1 MPLAAASILTADED
15 TEALV
20 KFTRSAVQPFG
31 VEVDLRVTREQDVLP
46 QMIRKYKNPIFDV
59 TKPLNVEFV
68 GLGENG
74 VDAGGI
80 TREYFNLLM
89 QGIKQRSS
97 NGITLL
103 EGYGKSIIFHLLP
116 GLFLHKINSRSRS
129 QTESPIHPVIVVISP
144 LNSLITDQIRRSTEG
159 NVKAAILNVRKA
171 KDSDDLEL
179 DNTSETNSSWLKDAK
194 YDIIF
199 THPEAVLSCK
209 NGIELFQSTPY
220 QRGVQAIVID
230 EAHCILE
237 WGDDFR
243 KDYANLAMLCATFP
257 TVPVVALTATASKR
271 DVTEIKVS
279 LNLKNPLEIVGNPNQ
294 PNIFYKKVF
303 RRGDDVDFFDELL
316 NPIAIGLKE
325 KKVDYPIS
333 ILYLPLRWCGFS
345 LKFFQKQLGDDQYYS
360 PVNPVERKPE
370 NRLFAQ
376 YHSPQTRTMKD
387 SILKE
392 LSSPSSTV
400 RVVFATVAMGMGVDI
415 PSIRNIIHVGPPR
428 TIKEYIQE
436 TGRAG
441 RDGKQ
446 SFAVLYYNN

>member
-1 MPLAAASILTADED
+1 MEEILS
-15 TEALV
+15 
-20 KFTRSAVQPFG
+20 R
-31 VEVDLRVTREQDVLP
+31 
-46 QMIRKYKNPIFDV
+46 
-59 TKPLNVEFV
+59 
-68 GLGENG
+68 
-74 VDAGGI
+74 
-80 TREYFNLLM
+80 
-89 QGIKQRSS
+89 
-97 NGITLL
+97 
-103 EGYGKSIIFHLLP
+103 YGKSIIFHLLP

-129 QTESPIHPVIVVISP
+129 QTESPIHPVIVIISP

-279 LNLKNPLEIVGNPNQ
+279 LNLKNPLEIVGNPNR

-345 LKFFQKQLGDDQYYS
+345 FKFFQKQLGDDQYYS

-415 PSIRNIIHVGPPR
+415 RSIRNIIHVGPPR
-428 TIKEYIQE
+428 TIREYIQE

-446 SFAVLYYNN
+446 SFAVLYYNNRDIARNKEGMSDEIRQFCRLEASCLRKFLLNSLDATSPKCIGHLCCSFCESVCDCNNCLGQTSCLP

>member
-1 MPLAAASILTADED
+1 
-15 TEALV
+15 
-20 KFTRSAVQPFG
+20 
-31 VEVDLRVTREQDVLP
+31 
-46 QMIRKYKNPIFDV
+46 
-59 TKPLNVEFV
+59 
-68 GLGENG
+68 
-74 VDAGGI
+74 
-80 TREYFNLLM
+80 
-89 QGIKQRSS
+89 
-97 NGITLL
+97 
-103 EGYGKSIIFHLLP
+103 
-116 GLFLHKINSRSRS
+116 
-129 QTESPIHPVIVVISP
+129 
-144 LNSLITDQIRRSTEG
+144 
-159 NVKAAILNVRKA
+159 
-171 KDSDDLEL
+171 
-179 DNTSETNSSWLKDAK
+179 
-194 YDIIF
+194 
-199 THPEAVLSCK
+199 
-209 NGIELFQSTPY
+209 
-220 QRGVQAIVID
+220 
-230 EAHCILE
+230 
-237 WGDDFR
+237 
-243 KDYANLAMLCATFP
+243 MLCATFP

-279 LNLKNPLEIVGNPNQ
+279 LNLKNPLEIVGNPNR

-345 LKFFQKQLGDDQYYS
+345 FKFFQKQLGDDQYYS

-415 PSIRNIIHVGPPR
+415 LSIRNIIHVGPPR
-428 TIKEYIQE
+428 TIREYIQE

-446 SFAVLYYNN
+446 SFAVLYYNNRDIAKNKEGMSDEIRQFCRLEASCLRKFLLNSLDATSPKCIGHLCCSFCESVCDCNNCLGQTSCLP